1 MDTDFVI
8 VRARIPSDIKEA
20 AVANLRKMG
29 ITTSDLIR
37 LAFFHI
43 AREEGFPFEL
53 TAPRSINLDSLS
65 EEEVEKSL
73 SKTLEEEEQGMFQEA
88 NEVFVELR
96 KESLKYLQ
104 HSVIDRQ
111 TYMR

>member
-29 ITTSDLIR
+29 MTTSDLIR

-43 AREEGFPFEL
+43 ARDEGFPFEL
-53 TAPRSINLDSLS
+53 TAPRSINLDTMSK
-65 EEEVEKSL
+65 EEFEKSL
-73 SKTLEEEEQGMFQEA
+73 SKTLEEEEQGRFQDAKEA
-88 NEVFVELR
+88 FAELR
-96 KESLKYLQ
+96 KESFK
-104 HSVIDRQ
+104 
-111 TYMR
+111 